1 MEKDWV
7 RLRTYS
13 DAIRA
18 EMAKQ
23 QLEENSIAA
32 VLLNKQDSSFKFGRI
47 DLFVRQAD
55 AEMAKQLI
63 GTHQDGGSDEG

>member
-7 RLRTYS
+7 RLRAYS

-23 QLEENSIAA
+23 QLEENNVAA

-63 GTHQDGGSDEG
+63 GAAQDGGSDEG